1 MLRRMKYSKLV
12 SLKVEDDV
20 EREARAQAAAA
31 DRTLSNYLRG
41 IIREEVRRRAST
53 TAAVADTRDRD
64 AEAQAHG

>member
-41 IIREEVRRRAST
+41 IIRDEVRRRASA
-53 TAAVADTRDRD
+53 TAASADAPD
-64 AEAQAHG
+64 AEAQTHG